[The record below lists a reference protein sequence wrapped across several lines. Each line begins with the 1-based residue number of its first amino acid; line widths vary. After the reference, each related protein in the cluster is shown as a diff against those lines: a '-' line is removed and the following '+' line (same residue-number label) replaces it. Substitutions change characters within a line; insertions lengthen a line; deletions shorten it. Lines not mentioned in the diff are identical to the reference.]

1 MADENTITLT
11 EAELQAKIDEA
22 VSSATKD
29 LTSKHNKAIAE
40 LRVENKELKNANL
53 SSDERA
59 KQELEEQKLATEKEL
74 SELRAFKKSA
84 IISERLAKENLPS
97 HLKNDIRLI
106 NATDETFDKALKQV
120 KSDYESSLPKGNS
133 HSSVV
138 QVASTVK
145 ETSSKETAY
154 AKMGE
159 ALNSLLGK

>member
-1 MADENTITLT
+1 MNTITLT
-11 EAELQAKIDEA
+11 EAELQEKIDEA
-22 VSSATKD
+22 VSSATKE
-29 LTSKHNKAIAE
+29 LISRHNGEMANMRKENKA
-40 LRVENKELKNANL
+40 LKEANL
-53 SSDERA
+53 SKEELA
-59 KQELEEQKLATEKEL
+59 QQQAEAQKEELEN
-74 SELRAFKKSA
+74 LRAFKKSA

-97 HLKNDIRLI
+97 YLKNDSRLL
-106 NATDETFDKALKQV
+106 NATDETFDKVLKQV
-120 KSDYESSLPKGNS
+120 KANYESSLPKGNS

>member
-11 EAELQAKIDEA
+11 EAELQSRIDEA

-29 LTSKHNKAIAE
+29 LISRHNGEMANMRKENKA
-40 LRVENKELKNANL
+40 LKEANL
-53 SSDERA
+53 SKEELA
-59 KQELEEQKLATEKEL
+59 QQQAEAQKEELEN
-74 SELRAFKKSA
+74 LRAFKKSA

-97 HLKNDIRLI
+97 YLKNDNRLL
-106 NATDETFDKALKQV
+106 NATDETFDKVLKQV
-120 KSDYESSLPKGNS
+120 KADYESSLPKGNS

>member
-29 LTSKHNKAIAE
+29 LISKHNGEMANMRK
-40 LRVENKELKNANL
+40 ENKALKEANL
-53 SSDERA
+53 SKEELA
-59 KQELEEQKLATEKEL
+59 QQQAEAQKEELEN
-74 SELRAFKKSA
+74 LRAFKKSA

-97 HLKNDIRLI
+97 YLKNDNRLL
-106 NATDETFDKALKQV
+106 NATDETFDKVLKQV
-120 KSDYESSLPKGNS
+120 KADYESSLPKGNS